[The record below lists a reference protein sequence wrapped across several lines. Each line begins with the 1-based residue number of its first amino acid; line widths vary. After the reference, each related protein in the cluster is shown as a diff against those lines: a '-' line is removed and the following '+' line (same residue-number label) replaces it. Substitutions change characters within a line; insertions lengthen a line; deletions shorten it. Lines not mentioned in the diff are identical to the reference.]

1 MSFLEVAVNISI
13 VMIGISL
20 ILIFIRLAI
29 GPTIEDRI
37 VALDLL
43 AANAIGFVSVYAIQN
58 KTTTFL
64 DVGIIVALLAF
75 LGTVA
80 FAYYLE
86 RRTRK

>member
-1 MSFLEVAVNISI
+1 MFESVVTYFALPTISI
-13 VMIGISL
+13 A
-20 ILIFIRLAI
+20 IFLVFLRLAK

-43 AANAIGFVSVYAIQN
+43 TAIGIAFVSVYAVKADSISI
-58 KTTTFL
+58 L
-64 DVGIIVALLAF
+64 DVGIILALISF

>member
-1 MSFLEVAVNISI
+1 MSFLEIAVNISI
-13 VMIGISL
+13 VMIGLSL

-58 KTTTFL
+58 KTTTLL

-86 RRTRK
+86 RRTRR

>member
-1 MSFLEVAVNISI
+1 MSFLEIAVNISI
-13 VMIGISL
+13 IMIGVSL
-20 ILIFIRLAI
+20 VLIFVRLAI

-43 AANAIGFVSVYAIQN
+43 AANAIGFVGVYAIQN
-58 KTTTFL
+58 RTTTFL

-86 RRTRK
+86 RRTKK

>member
-1 MSFLEVAVNISI
+1 MFETVLIYFAMPVLSASILLVFL
-13 VMIGISL
+13 
-20 ILIFIRLAI
+20 RLLK

-37 VALDLL
+37 VAFDLL
-43 AANAIGFVSVYAIQN
+43 TTIGIAFLSVYAI
-58 KTTTFL
+58 KTESTTIL
-64 DVGIIVALLAF
+64 DVGIILALLAF

>member
-1 MSFLEVAVNISI
+1 MSFFDFAINISI
-13 VMIGISL
+13 ITIGFSL
-20 ILIFIRLAI
+20 VLIFIRLAV

-43 AANAIGFVSVYAIQN
+43 AANAIGFVAVYAVQN

-64 DVGIIVALLAF
+64 DVGIIVALIAF

-86 RRTRK
+86 RSSRK

>member
-1 MSFLEVAVNISI
+1 MSFLDIALNISI
-13 VMIGISL
+13 IMIGVSL
-20 ILIFIRLAI
+20 VLIFIRLAI

-43 AANAIGFVSVYAIQN
+43 AANTIGFIAVYAIQN
-58 KTTTFL
+58 NTTTFL
-64 DVGIIVALLAF
+64 DARIIVALLAF

>member
-1 MSFLEVAVNISI
+1 MSFLEIAVNISI
-13 VMIGISL
+13 IMIGISL

-29 GPTIEDRI
+29 GPSIEDRI

-43 AANAIGFVSVYAIQN
+43 AANAIGFVTVYAVQN

>member
-1 MSFLEVAVNISI
+1 MSFLEIAVNISI
-13 VMIGISL
+13 IMIGISL
-20 ILIFIRLAI
+20 ILIFVRLAI